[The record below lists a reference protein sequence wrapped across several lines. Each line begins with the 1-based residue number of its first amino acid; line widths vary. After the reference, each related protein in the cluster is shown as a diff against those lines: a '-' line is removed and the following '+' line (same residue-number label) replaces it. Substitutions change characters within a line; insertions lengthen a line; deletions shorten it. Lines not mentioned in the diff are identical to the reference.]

1 MDTSASNDKTVYIL
15 DSYGLIYRSYFAF
28 ISRPLTN
35 DRGENV
41 SAIFG
46 FFRNLLNILKADRPA
61 FMAAAFDSRVPTFRH
76 EMYDQYKANRDK
88 TPDDLHAQ
96 VPVIEEILTALG
108 IPVLRM
114 DGFEADDIIA
124 TVAARCETEGRPCRI
139 LSGDK
144 DLMQLV
150 TATTKQMK
158 PDKAGGWATVG
169 SEGVAEE
176 WGVGPDKMLDLLSLT
191 GDTADNVPGVHGIGD
206 KTAAKLLNQYGS
218 LDAIYADAANI
229 KGAMGEKLR
238 NGRDMAYFSK
248 SLIALR
254 SDVPVDIDFAS
265 FDACVLNYNAAAEL
279 LKTHGVYAVAK
290 SYAEKALDPCGDGG
304 ACFVGTPQSATSSSS
319 ALSFQKA
326 GTAGTSSLTSTARP
340 ASELSSAPGD
350 GSLVQGEP
358 GDGSLVIRKNEGNYR
373 AITDLADLH
382 AFIDEALAAGTAA
395 FDTETDGLN
404 PLTAHMAGLSLS
416 YKAGEG
422 VYVPL
427 RVTDMLLAGDMV
439 SEKDAL
445 AELERLFSSPSMTL
459 ILHNAKFDLEVLYAA
474 GLDCIHS
481 PEHKAAPGCLKATL
495 ADTMVAGWLLQPDRT
510 EGAGRGS
517 YSLEKLAETKLG
529 LSGTEYDDIVPKGK
543 TFMDLP
549 VETAYPYA
557 AEDADF
563 TLQLWQYFK
572 PSLEKAGLMTL
583 FTSLEMPVLP
593 VLADMEVTGIRL
605 EKSALASYKE
615 ELTANLATIEKD
627 IYALAG
633 HEFNIASP
641 KQLGTVLFEE
651 LQLPHGKKTKSGYS
665 TDTSVLEELQQLHP
679 VPAKILEYRGMA
691 KLLSTYVETL
701 PDLADKNGRIHTS
714 FIQTGTATGRLSSR
728 DPNLQ
733 NIPVRDEAG
742 RRIRSAF
749 QAPEGRSLVSADYSQ
764 IELVVLAHLSGDRNM
779 CAAFNEGRDVHR
791 ATAALIFGVPEDQV
805 QADQRR
811 TAKTINFGVMYGMSA
826 FRLSNELDI
835 PRARAQEFI
844 TQYFTT
850 YAGINAFMDET
861 VRKAE
866 ETGYVETIQG
876 RRRTIQAINSGN
888 KMEKSAAERVAVNTP
903 IQGSAADIVK
913 KAMLSVYD
921 ALSEAFP
928 TARMLL
934 QVHDELIV
942 ECDAADAPKVADLMK
957 STMEGVIKLNVPLRA
972 SVEYGQNW
980 GEFH

>member
-1 MDTSASNDKTVYIL
+1 MLKT
-15 DSYGLIYRSYFAF
+15 
-28 ISRPLTN
+28 
-35 DRGENV
+35 
-41 SAIFG
+41 
-46 FFRNLLNILKADRPA
+46 DRPA
-61 FMAAAFDSRVPTFRH
+61 FMAGAFDSRVPTFRH

-88 TPDDLHAQ
+88 PPDDLHAQ

-124 TVAARCETEGRPCRI
+124 TVAARCEAEGRPCRI

-176 WGVGPDKMLDLLSLT
+176 WGVGPEKMLDLLSLT

-254 SDVPVDIDFAS
+254 SDVPVEIDFAS

-279 LKTHGVYAVAK
+279 LKAHGVYAVAK
-290 SYAEKALDPCGDGG
+290 SFAEKALDPCGDDTTTDG
-304 ACFVGTPQSATSSSS
+304 AKSATG
-319 ALSFQKA
+319 FQKA
-326 GTAGTSSLTSTARP
+326 GAAGNA
-340 ASELSSAPGD
+340 
-350 GSLVQGEP
+350 VQEP
-358 GDGSLVIRKNEGNYR
+358 GDGSLVTALATEPGDGSVVSIRKNEGNYR
-373 AITDLADLH
+373 AITTLADLH
-382 AFIDEALAAGTAA
+382 AFIDKALAAGTVA

-404 PLTAHMAGLSLS
+404 PLAAHMAGFSLS
-416 YKAGEG
+416 FKAGEG

-459 ILHNAKFDLEVLYAA
+459 VLHNAKFDLEVLYAA
-474 GLDCIHS
+474 DLDCIHS

-572 PSLEKAGLMTL
+572 PRLEKAGLMTL

-605 EKSALASYKE
+605 EKSALASYRE
-615 ELTANLATIEKD
+615 ELTANLVTIEKE
-627 IYALAG
+627 IYDLAG

-665 TDTSVLEELQQLHP
+665 TDTSVLEELKQLHP

-701 PDLADKNGRIHTS
+701 PDLADKAGRVHTS

-749 QAPEGRSLVSADYSQ
+749 QAPDGRALVSADYSQ
-764 IELVVLAHLSGDRNM
+764 IELVVLAHLSGDKNM

-805 QADQRR
+805 QSDQRR

-835 PRARAQEFI
+835 PRARAQDFI

-850 YAGINAFMDET
+850 YAGINAFMEET

-866 ETGYVETIQG
+866 ETGCVETIQG

-921 ALSEAFP
+921 ALSESFP

-942 ECDAADAPKVADLMK
+942 ECDATDAPNVAELMK
-957 STMEGVIKLNVPLRA
+957 ATMEGVIKLNVPLRT

>member
-35 DRGENV
+35 DKGENV

-124 TVAARCETEGRPCRI
+124 TVAARCEAEGRPCRI

-238 NGRDMAYFSK
+238 NGKDMAYFSK

-279 LKTHGVYAVAK
+279 LKAHGVYAVAK
-290 SYAEKALDPCGDGG
+290 SFAEKALDPCGDGG
-304 ACFVGTPQSATSSSS
+304 ACLAGATGSSS
-319 ALSFQKA
+319 AASFQKA
-326 GTAGTSSLTSTARP
+326 GAAGLESATNSQSAGSALTGGTPDKA
-340 ASELSSAPGD
+340 ASAFASAD
-350 GSLVQGEP
+350 EP
-358 GDGSLVIRKNEGNYR
+358 LPTVRKNEGNYR
-373 AITDLADLH
+373 AITGLSDLH

-404 PLTAHMAGLSLS
+404 PLTAHMAGFSLS
-416 YKAGEG
+416 FKAGEG

-459 ILHNAKFDLEVLYAA
+459 VLHNAKFDLEVLYAA

-481 PEHKAAPGCLKATL
+481 PKHKAAPGCLNATL

-543 TFMDLP
+543 TFLDLP
-549 VETAYPYA
+549 VETAYKYA

-572 PSLEKAGLMTL
+572 PCLEKAALLPL
-583 FTSLEMPVLP
+583 FENLEMPVLP

-605 EKSALASYKE
+605 EKSALASYRE
-615 ELTANLATIEKD
+615 ELTANLATIEKE
-627 IYALAG
+627 IYDLAG

-665 TDTSVLEELQQLHP
+665 TDTSVLEELKQLHP

-701 PDLADKNGRIHTS
+701 PDLADKNGRVHTS

-742 RRIRSAF
+742 RRIRAAF
-749 QAPEGRSLVSADYSQ
+749 QAPDGRALVSADYSQ
-764 IELVVLAHLSGDRNM
+764 IELVVLAHLSGDKNM

-805 QADQRR
+805 QSDQRR

-850 YAGINAFMDET
+850 YAGINAFMEET

-866 ETGYVETIQG
+866 ETGCVETIQG

-913 KAMLSVYD
+913 QAMLSVYD
-921 ALSEAFP
+921 ALSESFP

-942 ECDAADAPKVADLMK
+942 ECDAADAPQVAELMK
-957 STMEGVIKLNVPLRA
+957 STMEGVIKLNVPLRT